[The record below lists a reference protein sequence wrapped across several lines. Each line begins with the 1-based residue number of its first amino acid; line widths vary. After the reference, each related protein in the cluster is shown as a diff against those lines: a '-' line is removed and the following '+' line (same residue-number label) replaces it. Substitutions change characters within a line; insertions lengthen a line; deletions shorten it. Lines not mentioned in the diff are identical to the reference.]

1 MSLSTNLVNAFVRVA
16 NEIKAVRGEVT
27 TKAGDLASLTTV
39 EKSNLVAALN
49 EVKAAVDGIQ
59 LPAGVE
65 IDDATA
71 SGDKVYSSTKV
82 EELVA
87 NAIQGLIDGADEENN
102 TLAEVAAKITALM
115 QADEGLLS
123 FKAPQSLE
131 PTEQAQVLANLGL
144 TGLDTDFV
152 ASFEAALA

>member
-16 NEIKAVRGEVT
+16 TEIKAVRGEVT
-27 TKAGDLASLTTV
+27 TKAGDLASLTTT

-59 LPAGVE
+59 LPETVQ

-71 SGDKVYSSTKV
+71 AGDKVYSSTKV

-152 ASFEAALA
+152 ATFEAALA